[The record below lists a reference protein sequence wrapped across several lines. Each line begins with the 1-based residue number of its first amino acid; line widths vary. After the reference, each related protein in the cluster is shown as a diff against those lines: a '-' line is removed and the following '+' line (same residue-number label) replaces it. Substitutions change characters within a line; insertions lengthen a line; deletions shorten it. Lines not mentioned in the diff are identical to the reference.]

1 MNAPAPGLRFA
12 LLGPVRAWCDGVPVE
27 LGQSRSHEVLA
38 VLLAAAGR
46 TVALPLLVEGV
57 WDEGDR
63 PSRAEHSV
71 RTHVWRL
78 RRALARH
85 TAEPLLATVGN
96 GYALRVPAPAV
107 DTWAFERALARAR
120 EIRASGG
127 TPGQARDILAGALEL
142 WTGEPLAGLHGPHAR
157 ALRARC
163 AQVRRALLEARLE
176 LDAEL
181 GDRPHLVAEAGALV
195 MEHPSSQRLRAVQ
208 MLALYR
214 SGRQAEALGVYEDTR
229 RHLATELG
237 HLPPAERAPG
247 AELTALHQRILR
259 SDPTLRRPGTDRRPQ
274 PPGGASPSPGS
285 AFPSPVTGFT
295 GRDEQLRELTGMLTG
310 PDTSAVVVSAVN
322 GMAGVGKTTL
332 AVHTAHALGEDAFP
346 DGRLYADLRGA
357 DAAPLDPHAVLA
369 TLLGGLGIADE
380 DIPEDAGERTALY
393 RSLLADRRMLLLL
406 DNAASCEQ
414 LRPLIPGTADCAVLV
429 TSRAWLTGLAGARH
443 LRLDVMPQ
451 AEALDLLR
459 RTAGRRAVDA
469 EPEAAAALVAACG
482 HLPLAL
488 RIVASRLAA
497 EPGRSLAGMV
507 RRLADER
514 GRLDELRTGDAAVDA
529 AFELSYATL
538 TTEQARAFRLL
549 SVLDVPDLALPSAAA
564 LLGLGTEETE
574 ELLESLVELS
584 LLETHRLDRYHF
596 HDLVRAF
603 ARSRNTRE
611 DPPATTSRAL
621 AGLLDFCLA
630 TARNADAVAHAAG
643 PDERTLID
651 AAPASPGLAFATAQ
665 EATDWMREETALQR
679 ALIARACADD
689 VLPLA
694 QAADLADRLN
704 TVLSGITHL
713 TAVSELARRVAEVA
727 AGRGDRPSEALA
739 RYVRGNALWHANSF
753 PEAHKEL
760 HRSLGL
766 CEGDA
771 GLRLRASAHLTLCA
785 HARVRGRFDD
795 ALVHGE
801 ASVRLFRT
809 LGAATAEG
817 TALGELAFNYARQG
831 RLTEARAAAERGAEL
846 LGGRESVSTAIGL
859 YYLARVLRLCG
870 DRDEALRRAGAGL
883 ALFRTLNVSSFEAA
897 SGNLIAEL
905 HAEQEGEEGYA
916 LAAQTAETFLPLAR
930 KVSAMLEGGLLRTL
944 GRSLVHLGQQ
954 ARADA
959 CLRAALALFE
969 GLRAEQDAEQ
979 IRGLL
984 ATAPFIAR

>member
-1 MNAPAPGLRFA
+1 MSAPAPGLRFA
-12 LLGPVRAWCDGVPVE
+12 VLGPVRAWCDGVPVE

-57 WDEGDR
+57 WDEGER

-85 TAEPLLATVGN
+85 TAEPLLVTVGN

-107 DTWAFERALARAR
+107 DTWTFEGALTRAR

-127 TPGQARDILAGALEL
+127 TAGQARDILAGALAL

-163 AQVRRALLEARLE
+163 TQLHRSLLEARLE

-229 RHLATELG
+229 RHLATELA
-237 HLPPAERAPG
+237 HLPPVERAPCAG
-247 AELTALHQRILR
+247 LTALHQRILR
-259 SDPTLRRPGTDRRPQ
+259 SDPTLRLPGTDRRPQ
-274 PPGGASPSPGS
+274 AAGG
-285 AFPSPVTGFT
+285 AFPSPVAGFT
-295 GRDEQLRELTGMLTG
+295 GRDEQLRELTGMLTRPG
-310 PDTSAVVVSAVN
+310 TSAVVVSAVN

-332 AVHTAHALGEDAFP
+332 AVHTAHALDADAFP

-369 TLLGGLGIADE
+369 TLLSGLGTADE

-414 LRPLIPGTADCAVLV
+414 LRPLIPGAADCAVLV

-443 LRLDVMPQ
+443 LRLDVMPP

-459 RTAGRRAVDA
+459 RTVGRRAVDA

-549 SVLDVPDLALPSAAA
+549 SAPDVPDLALPSAAA
-564 LLGLGTEETE
+564 LLGLGTEEAG
-574 ELLESLVELS
+574 ELLESLVELN
-584 LLETHRLDRYHF
+584 LLESHHLDRYHF

-603 ARSRNTRE
+603 ARARNARE
-611 DPPATTSRAL
+611 DPPATTSRAV

-630 TARNADAVAHAAG
+630 TARNADAVAHAAE

-665 EATDWMREETALQR
+665 DATDWMREETALQR

-689 VLPLA
+689 ALPLA
-694 QAADLADRLN
+694 QAADLVDRLN

-713 TAVSELARRVAEVA
+713 SAVSELARQVAEVA

-753 PEAHKEL
+753 PEAEEEL

-766 CEGDA
+766 CDRDA
-771 GLRLRASAHLTLCA
+771 DLRLCASAHLTLCA
-785 HARVRGRFDD
+785 HARVRGRFGE
-795 ALVHGE
+795 AVVHGE

-831 RLTEARAAAERGAEL
+831 RLAEARAAAERGAEL

-905 HAEQEGEEGYA
+905 HAEKQGKEGYA

-959 CLRAALALFE
+959 CLRAALDLFE

-984 ATAPFIAR
+984 ATAPFIPR